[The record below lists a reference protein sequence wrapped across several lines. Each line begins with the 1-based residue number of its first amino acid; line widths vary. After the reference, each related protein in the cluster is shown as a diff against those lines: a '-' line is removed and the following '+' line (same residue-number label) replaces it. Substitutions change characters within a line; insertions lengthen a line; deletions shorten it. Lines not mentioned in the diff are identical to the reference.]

1 VDRTDSSAGKQTP
14 MEQPA
19 GTPPPAPQYGSD
31 VVAET
36 LRALA
41 LPYIALVPGASFR
54 GLHDSLVNYLGNRDP
69 QMLLCLHEEHA
80 VAIAHGYAKVT
91 GQPMAVALHSNVGLF
106 HATMAIFNAW
116 CDRMPVLILGATGPV
131 DAVKRRPWI
140 DWIHTAR
147 DQGAIVRPYIKWDDQ
162 PASPEAAREALLRAM
177 WHTSTAPQGPVY
189 VNLDAEMQEAPLAAP
204 LPPIVAARYAPSVAN
219 APPVEIVREAAA
231 MLLRAERPLFLIGR
245 VSRDPAA
252 WDLRVALAQALNAKV
267 LTDLKVGAA
276 FPTDHQLHID
286 AAGILLRPE
295 SAKAI
300 ADADVI
306 LSLDW
311 VDLAG
316 TLKVACGGESSAKII
331 QVSLDHLLH
340 GGWSMDYQGLP
351 PVDLFIAALP
361 DAAVPLLLEALAPSH
376 SAALAP
382 SHSAALAPSRSKAL
396 APATHAEIY
405 AARKHVFSATPSENG
420 RICTDDVAV
429 ALRSVIG
436 ERPISF
442 SHLPLSWNGASWPFR
457 HPLDFLG
464 SDGGGGIGAGP
475 GIAVGAALALKGS
488 GRLPVAVCGDGD
500 FLMGATAIWTATH
513 YRIPLLLVVANNRSY
528 YNDEVHQERVARMR
542 NRPVE
547 NKWIGQRI
555 AAPDVDLAA
564 IGRAQGGQGWGP
576 IEGLDALA
584 PALEQAVRAVQDGAV
599 AVVDV
604 RVQGGYTPAMTAAL
618 TQVGR
623 DRG

>member
-1 VDRTDSSAGKQTP
+1 VDRTDLSAGKQTP

-147 DQGAIVRPYIKWDDQ
+147 DQGAIVRPYVKWDDQ

-177 WHTSTAPQGPVY
+177 WHTRTAPQGPVY

-204 LPPIVAARYAPSVAN
+204 LPPIVAARYTPGVAN
-219 APPVEIVREAAA
+219 APPAEIVRGAAA

-252 WDLRVALAQALNAKV
+252 WDLRVALAEALNASV

-276 FPTDHQLHID
+276 FPTDHPLHID
-286 AAGILLRPE
+286 VAGILLRPE

-316 TLKVACGGESSAKII
+316 TLKGACGGESSAKVI

-351 PVDLFIAALP
+351 PVDLFIASEP

-376 SAALAP
+376 SASLAP
-382 SHSAALAPSRSKAL
+382 SHSEARAPG
-396 APATHAEIY
+396 THAKSFT
-405 AARKHVFSATPSENG
+405 ARKHSFSATPSENG
-420 RICTDDVAV
+420 RISTDDIAV
-429 ALRSVIG
+429 ALRSAIG

-475 GIAVGAALALKGS
+475 GIAVGAALALKSS

-513 YRIPLLLVVANNRSY
+513 YRIPLLLIVANNRSY

-564 IGRAQGGQGWGP
+564 IGRAQGAQGWGP

-604 RVQGGYTPAMTAAL
+604 RVKGGYTPAMTAAL